1 MKLYT
6 GVGIIYNIKRHKCIV
21 YCIPFVNHYGGGFMA
36 PKVSEEYKKERKRE
50 LIEAAKKVFI
60 EKGFV
65 RTSMQDIMDK
75 ARISRGAFYSYFD
88 NIDHVFIE
96 VLKYD
101 DQKDIQYFVLFDEG
115 PLWPQLKKWV
125 KEQQFYIEAIE
136 QTLLYAKAEFFLS
149 SNYANNK
156 DNFPYVSERYNRT
169 TKAIEEVLNEGM
181 RKGEFRPQQPIRSI
195 ARYLISFING
205 LMLDTYQLGHEQT
218 KVKSQLSVLLF
229 SLEKLINP
237 KSAK

>member
-1 MKLYT
+1 
-6 GVGIIYNIKRHKCIV
+6 
-21 YCIPFVNHYGGGFMA
+21 MA

-65 RTSMQDIMDK
+65 HTSMQDIMDK
-75 ARISRGAFYSYFD
+75 AGISRGALYSYFD
-88 NIDHVFIE
+88 NIEHVFIE

-101 DQKDIQYFVLFDEG
+101 DQKDIQYFVPSDEG
-115 PLWPQLKKWV
+115 SLWLQLKNWV
-125 KEQQFYIEAIE
+125 EEQQFYIETID
-136 QTLLYAKAEFFLS
+136 QTLLYAMAEFFLS

-156 DNFPYVSERYNRT
+156 DNFPYISERYNRT
-169 TKAIEEVLNEGM
+169 TEAIEEVLNEGM
-181 RKGEFRPQQPIRSI
+181 RKGEFRPQQSTRSI

-205 LMLDTYQLGHEQT
+205 LMLDTFQLGHEQT
-218 KVKSQLSVLLF
+218 KVKDQLSVLLF

-237 KSAK
+237 RSTK

>member
-1 MKLYT
+1 M
-6 GVGIIYNIKRHKCIV
+6 H
-21 YCIPFVNHYGGGFMA
+21 FVIHYGGGFMA

-65 RTSMQDIMDK
+65 HTSMQDIMDK
-75 ARISRGAFYSYFD
+75 AGISRGALYSYFD
-88 NIDHVFIE
+88 NIEHVFIE

-101 DQKDIQYFVLFDEG
+101 DQKDIQYFVPSDEG
-115 PLWPQLKKWV
+115 SLWLQLKNWV
-125 KEQQFYIEAIE
+125 EEQQFYIETID
-136 QTLLYAKAEFFLS
+136 QTLLYAMAEFFLS

-156 DNFPYVSERYNRT
+156 DNFPYISERYNRT
-169 TKAIEEVLNEGM
+169 TEAIEEVLNEGM
-181 RKGEFRPQQPIRSI
+181 RKGEFRPQQSTRSI

-205 LMLDTYQLGHEQT
+205 LMLDTFQLGHEQT
-218 KVKSQLSVLLF
+218 KVKDQLSVLLF

-237 KSAK
+237 RSTK

>member
-1 MKLYT
+1 
-6 GVGIIYNIKRHKCIV
+6 
-21 YCIPFVNHYGGGFMA
+21 MA
-36 PKVSEEYKKERKRE
+36 PKVSEEYKKERERE

-75 ARISRGAFYSYFD
+75 AGISRGALYSYFN

-96 VLKYD
+96 VLKFD
-101 DQKDIQYFVLFDEG
+101 DQKDIQYFVPSDAG
-115 PLWPQLKKWV
+115 QLWPQLKNWV
-125 KEQQFYIEAIE
+125 KEHQVYIEGID

-156 DNFPYVSERYNRT
+156 EDFPYIFERYNRT
-169 TKAIEEVLNEGM
+169 TEAIEEVLNEGM
-181 RKGEFRPQQPIRSI
+181 RNGEFTPQQSTRSI
-195 ARYLISFING
+195 ARYILSFING
-205 LMLDTYQLGHEQT
+205 LMLDTFQLGHEQT
-218 KVKSQLSVLLF
+218 KVKDQLSILLF
-229 SLEKLINP
+229 SLERIINP